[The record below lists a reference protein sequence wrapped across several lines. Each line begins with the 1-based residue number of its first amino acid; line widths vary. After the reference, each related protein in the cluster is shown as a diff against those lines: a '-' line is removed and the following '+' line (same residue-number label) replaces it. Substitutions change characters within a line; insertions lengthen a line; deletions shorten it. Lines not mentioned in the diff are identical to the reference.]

1 MTTHKR
7 KKSVKYRGSHTHGGG
22 AKKKRRGSGSR
33 GGRGMAGTGKRGD
46 SKKPSINVSTYF
58 GKHGFI
64 SKNVEPI
71 LAINLEYFESDVDKL
86 VAQGKAE
93 KKVDGYHINLSA
105 LGYTKLLG
113 GGKATRKYHFTTRFA
128 AVGAV
133 EKVKQAGGEVV
144 VLEQGK
150 KAAQSAK
157 KAAKK
162 AQEK

>member
-46 SKKPSINVSTYF
+46 AKKPSINVSTYF

-71 LAINLEYFESDVDKL
+71 STINLEYFESNADKL

-93 KKVDGYHINLSA
+93 KKADGYHIDLSTF
-105 LGYTKLLG
+105 GHTKLLG

-128 AVGAV
+128 AAGAV

-150 KAAQSAK
+150 KAVQSAK